1 MLGRLELGRPRESH
15 LVQLPLVPGKGLV
28 TELGQDADA
37 LRLINYLGGE
47 PGLF

>member
-15 LVQLPLVPGKGLV
+15 LVQLPLVPSKGLV